1 MNEIHTLADEVL
13 DAQSRFDPLN
23 ATMLGVPGH
32 DHRLA
37 DPSDAAEQELRLRAR
52 RIAGRA
58 EQLGVLEPDPDDRVT
73 AAVIMQQAG
82 ALVDRIDARM
92 VEYTVTDNNYVG
104 AAATLLTLIP
114 VAVLSDVERAGAYL
128 ARLRAVPRY
137 LDRIAGRQRAG
148 VAAGR
153 VPVRRLVDAAV
164 AHLDRYLADPAGD
177 PLRGPAVDP
186 AVHPDLGG
194 FDAERDHLLADTV
207 RPALGRYRDVLA
219 GEIACHARADD
230 RPGLCFL
237 PGGDVAYAAL
247 TRVHTSTDRSPDDL
261 HRVGLDLAKQLR
273 EEYADLGAK
282 VFGST
287 DQAEIFR
294 RLATDPA
301 MRWYDGDELI
311 AHARAAVERAEAALP
326 RWFGV
331 VPEQRCEVRPVP
343 AAEAPGAP
351 LAYYF
356 QPPLDGS
363 RPGVY
368 YANTHRA
375 QDRNRFLSEV
385 TAFHE
390 SVPGHHLQLALAIQR
405 TDLPPLRRLADVNA
419 SIEGW
424 ALYAE
429 RLAQEMGLYSDD
441 VARLGMLA
449 MDSTRAARLVVD
461 TGLHA
466 KGWSR
471 EDAVTYLR
479 ENTPLSAL
487 EIGSEV
493 DRYIAYA
500 GQALS
505 YMVGRLEID
514 RIRAETGRRLGAR
527 FDLRAFHDVVL
538 GSCPLPLGVLDRVLS
553 AWQAPSGWDGPGSL
567 DAVSSRGV

>member
-1 MNEIHTLADEVL
+1 
-13 DAQSRFDPLN
+13 
-23 ATMLGVPGH
+23 
-32 DHRLA
+32 
-37 DPSDAAEQELRLRAR
+37 
-52 RIAGRA
+52 
-58 EQLGVLEPDPDDRVT
+58 
-73 AAVIMQQAG
+73 
-82 ALVDRIDARM
+82 
-92 VEYTVTDNNYVG
+92 
-104 AAATLLTLIP
+104 
-114 VAVLSDVERAGAYL
+114 
-128 ARLRAVPRY
+128 
-137 LDRIAGRQRAG
+137 
-148 VAAGR
+148 
-153 VPVRRLVDAAV
+153 
-164 AHLDRYLADPAGD
+164 
-177 PLRGPAVDP
+177 
-186 AVHPDLGG
+186 
-194 FDAERDHLLADTV
+194 
-207 RPALGRYRDVLA
+207 VLA
-219 GEIACHARADD
+219 GEIAPHGRPDD

-237 PGGDVAYAAL
+237 PGGDATYAAL
-247 TRVHTSTDRSPDDL
+247 TRVHTTTDRSPEDL
-261 HRVGLDLAKQLR
+261 HRVGLDLAEQLR
-273 EEYADLGAK
+273 AQYADLGAK
-282 VFGST
+282 VFGTT
-287 DQAEIFR
+287 DQVEIFR
-294 RLATDPA
+294 RLATDPG
-301 MRWYDGDELI
+301 MRWRDGDELI
-311 AHARAAVERAEAALP
+311 ASARAAIERAEAALP
-326 RWFGV
+326 HWFGV
-331 VPEQRCEVRPVP
+331 LPDQRCEVRPVP

-368 YANTHRA
+368 YANTDQA

-419 SIEGW
+419 TIEGW

-429 RLAQEMGLYSDD
+429 RLAEEMGLYSDD

-461 TGLHA
+461 IGLHA

-479 ENTPLSAL
+479 ENTPLSAV

-514 RIRAETGRRLGAR
+514 RIRAETRRRLGAG

-538 GSCPLPLGVLDRVLS
+538 GNCPLPLGVLDRVLS
-553 AWQAPSGWDGPGSL
+553 AWKATSEPAGAGSL
-567 DAVSSRGV
+567 DGVSSKGV